1 MTTELNVLHGKLKY
15 LKEYVVKLG
24 TKRNTELAYKKF
36 QEAESIYQQ
45 SLKICFE
52 LEKQKLT
59 ISTSDKIVN
68 NLVFEEIESF
78 YRDIE
83 SLVTFRP
90 KSNTE
95 RSKIAMASFDI
106 KTAIALLPVMTGQ
119 EQVTQQLIDAI
130 KLYSSMISEVSK
142 PTLIEFVLKTRLSA
156 SGKLRLKSSY
166 ASTDDLIADMKKFL
180 IQKKSAVAL
189 HTQLLR
195 TNQGNKTIESFG
207 TELEE
212 LFVNLT
218 LAQADGNDDNFQILR
233 PINEKIAIKRF
244 ADGLS
249 DTRLSTIVA
258 SRQFD
263 SLPEAIRTAIDEQLQ
278 SQQTYDVMTVGHRT
292 NNYYNRGNRRG
303 FNNTRYNR
311 YPNPGQ
317 DSYNNQ
323 FQRYR
328 NSNQFHR
335 NFSNRNINNSH
346 LTMSSRGQRHARDFA
361 SAGNSNQ
368 LSRVQIA
375 EQVDEN
381 NTAENDNVNPQP
393 EDNFFRS

>member
-249 DTRLSTIVA
+249 DTRLSTIIA

-278 SQQTYDVMTVGHRT
+278 SQQTYDVMTDAGAGGKQRPEKFSCE
-292 NNYYNRGNRRG
+292 NSKNGDNDAG
-303 FNNTRYNR
+303 FM
-311 YPNPGQ
+311 
-317 DSYNNQ
+317 Q
-323 FQRYR
+323 F
-328 NSNQFHR
+328 
-335 NFSNRNINNSH
+335 
-346 LTMSSRGQRHARDFA
+346 L
-361 SAGNSNQ
+361 
-368 LSRVQIA
+368 
-375 EQVDEN
+375 
-381 NTAENDNVNPQP
+381 
-393 EDNFFRS
+393 

>member
-119 EQVTQQLIDAI
+119 DAI

-292 NNYYNRGNRRG
+292 KNYYNRGNRRG

-311 YPNPGQ
+311 YPNP
-317 DSYNNQ
+317 
-323 FQRYR
+323 
-328 NSNQFHR
+328 
-335 NFSNRNINNSH
+335 
-346 LTMSSRGQRHARDFA
+346 
-361 SAGNSNQ
+361 
-368 LSRVQIA
+368 

-381 NTAENDNVNPQP
+381 NTAENDNVNSQP